1 MYFPSSR
8 GCLIALLMALPLS
21 TSVSVITSL
30 FQILITTLLLPSEKD
45 PYVYTGSIWI
55 IQENL
60 PTQNPELNHIRRVP
74 LAMKG
79 DTFTGCK
86 KQDLDLSWEVNCKG
100 QWETSLSG
108 LPWWLRK

>member
-55 IQENL
+55 IQDNL
-60 PTQNPELNHIRRVP
+60 LISMSFLNFITPAHPIYKVTTYP
-74 LAMKG
+74 QVL
-79 DTFTGCK
+79 
-86 KQDLDLSWEVNCKG
+86 VNRMWIYLG
-100 QWETSLSG
+100 AII
-108 LPWWLRK
+108 LPISV